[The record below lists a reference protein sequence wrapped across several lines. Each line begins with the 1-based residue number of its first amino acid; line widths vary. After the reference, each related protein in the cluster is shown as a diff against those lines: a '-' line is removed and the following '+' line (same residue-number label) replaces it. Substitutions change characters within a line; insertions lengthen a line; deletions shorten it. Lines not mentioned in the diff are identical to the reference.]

1 MANGTKICRVCGKEY
16 QACTTNRLTPGVFR
30 WKDVACTPECG
41 QEYFRR
47 IMESRNVK
55 TVVEEAEPEIV
66 EEVVVEDVF
75 VSGAK
80 IEIVEDSVDDTIIED
95 DDDSLEDEDEEI
107 EE

>member
-16 QACTTNRLTPGVFR
+16 LACTTNRLTPGVFR

-55 TVVEEAEPEIV
+55 TVVEEAESEIV

-80 IEIVEDSVDDTIIED
+80 IEIVEDSVDDTVIED

>member
-55 TVVEEAEPEIV
+55 TVVEEINTETVDET
-66 EEVVVEDVF
+66 VVEDTSVF
-75 VSGAK
+75 DTEVK
-80 IEIVEDSVDDTIIED
+80 VVEDTVDDCDTED
-95 DDDSLEDEDEEI
+95 DYEDPTDEE
-107 EE
+107 EENEE